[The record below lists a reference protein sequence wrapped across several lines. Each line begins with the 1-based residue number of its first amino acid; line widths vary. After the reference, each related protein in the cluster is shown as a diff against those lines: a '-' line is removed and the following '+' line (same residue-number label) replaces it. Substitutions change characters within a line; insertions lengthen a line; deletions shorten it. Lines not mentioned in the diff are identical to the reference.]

1 MRRRTVPSGNGPIGD
16 PRTLCRLVRTHA
28 TEATRRCAIPTS
40 GMWDHIGLL
49 RRRPRSGCRR
59 ENSNLLA
66 TARSTATRDYECSTG
81 AAARSSRLRLTRSR
95 SPHDPAKEWSAALL
109 KRLHEAPQLR
119 RHADKSAALDGLSLT
134 SRISSAINVARAE
147 GASFSA
153 GQAGARDR
161 SARKCPHQ
169 RVRRRR

>member
-1 MRRRTVPSGNGPIGD
+1 MRRRTVPSGNGPLAIRVRSAGWYALTQRG
-16 PRTLCRLVRTHA
+16 PRADARSQRAGCG
-28 TEATRRCAIPTS
+28 ITS
-40 GMWDHIGLL
+40 AYS
-49 RRRPRSGCRR
+49 RRRPRLGCQR

-134 SRISSAINVARAE
+134 SRISAAIDVARAE
-147 GASFSA
+147 GASFRA
-153 GQAGARDR
+153 EQAGARDR
-161 SARKCPHQ
+161 SARN
-169 RVRRRR
+169 